1 MRRVCFLWSLAF
13 LFLCACLAAGLPGRA
28 LAAYPERTI
37 TMIIPFGAGGATDV
51 IGRYIALH
59 LGKRLGQTIIVKNIA
74 GSGGVIGMTELAKSR
89 PDGYTIGFSPVAPLI
104 MQPNFRK
111 TMYDLSSF
119 CSIARATNEPLFLEV
134 SAQSPIKD
142 MKDLKNA
149 VQAAPDKFFWGHLG
163 MGSQIHLSMAH
174 MFKLMGVNPRAIV
187 FKDDAEAMAA
197 LISGRIMLY
206 DSLPSLPARY
216 GVRAIASL
224 SEERYPQLNVP
235 TSLEQGYDLRYT
247 QWMSLIGPKGI
258 SPECIAVLERAFADV
273 CNDPEYIKD
282 IASVHSVPAF
292 LNSKD
297 NQAFM
302 EKEEAYYK
310 RAMND
315 ILKTQ

>member
-1 MRRVCFLWSLAF
+1 MRRACFLWTLTV
-13 LFLCACLAAGLPGRA
+13 LLLCAGLAALFPARA
-28 LAAYPERTI
+28 SAAYPERTI

-59 LGKRLGQTIIVKNIA
+59 LGKKLGQTIIVKNIA
-74 GSGGVIGMTELAKSR
+74 GSGGVIGMTELAESR

-111 TMYDLSSF
+111 TMYNLSSF

-134 SAQSPIKD
+134 SAQSSIRN
-142 MKDLKNA
+142 MKDLQEA
-149 VQAAPDKFFWGHLG
+149 VARAPEKFFWGHLG

-174 MFKLMGVNPRAIV
+174 MFKMMGVNPRAIV

-216 GVRAIASL
+216 GVRAIAAL
-224 SEERYPQLNVP
+224 SEERYPQLDVP
-235 TSLEQGYDLRYT
+235 TAREQGFDLRYT
-247 QWMSLIGPKGI
+247 QWMSLVGPKGM
-258 SPECIAVLERAFADV
+258 PQDRIAVLERAFAEV
-273 CNDPEYIKD
+273 CRDPEYIRD
-282 IASVHSVPAF
+282 IATVYSVPAY
-292 LNSKD
+292 LDSKA

-302 EKEEAYYK
+302 EEEEAYYRK
-310 RAMND
+310 AMSEV
-315 ILKTQ
+315 LKAQ

>member
-1 MRRVCFLWSLAF
+1 
-13 LFLCACLAAGLPGRA
+13 
-28 LAAYPERTI
+28 
-37 TMIIPFGAGGATDV
+37 
-51 IGRYIALH
+51 
-59 LGKRLGQTIIVKNIA
+59 
-74 GSGGVIGMTELAKSR
+74 MTELAKSR

-258 SPECIAVLERAFADV
+258 SPEYIAVLERAFADV

>member
-1 MRRVCFLWSLAF
+1 MKRAYFLWSLAV
-13 LFLCACLAAGLPGRA
+13 LLLCAGLVALSPMRAA
-28 LAAYPERTI
+28 AAYPDRTI

-59 LGKRLGQTIIVKNIA
+59 LGKKLGQTIIVKNIA
-74 GSGGVIGMTELAKSR
+74 GSGGVIGMTELAESR

-111 TMYDLSSF
+111 TMYNLSSF

-134 SAQSPIKD
+134 SAQSPIQD
-142 MKDLKNA
+142 MKGLLETVKK
-149 VQAAPDKFFWGHLG
+149 APDKFFWGHLG

-174 MFKLMGVNPRAIV
+174 MFKMMGVNPRAIV

-216 GVRAIASL
+216 GVRAIAAL
-224 SEERYPQLNVP
+224 SEERYPQLNVS
-235 TSLEQGYDLRYT
+235 TAREQGYDLRYT
-247 QWMSLIGPKGI
+247 QWMSLVGPKGI
-258 SPECIAVLERAFADV
+258 PQERLAVLERAFAEV
-273 CNDPEYIKD
+273 CADSEYIKD
-282 IASVHSVPAF
+282 IATVHSVPAY

-302 EKEEAYYK
+302 EREEAYYK
-310 RAMND
+310 RAMD
-315 ILKTQ
+315 EILKTQ